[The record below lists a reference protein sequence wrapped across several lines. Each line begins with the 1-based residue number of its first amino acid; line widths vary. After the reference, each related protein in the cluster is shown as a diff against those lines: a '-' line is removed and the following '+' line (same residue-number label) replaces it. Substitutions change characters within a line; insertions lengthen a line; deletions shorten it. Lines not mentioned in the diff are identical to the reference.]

1 MSTLTL
7 DATGLDLPS
16 EPNLGRM
23 RRERGQRLRS
33 TMADKGID
41 ALILLSNSNVSY
53 ATGATW
59 PLSDAGRANVERPVA
74 VVLADDEMP
83 HLFTP
88 FLADAA
94 ARLELDDDH
103 LHGPTYLDVAEGV
116 DAFARALADLVPG
129 TATIAV
135 DDVTGAMHRDR
146 ERLFADWP
154 PRAASEVMGPARVV
168 KTPDELACLRHAQWI
183 TEQAMTEV
191 QARLTPGARQ
201 TDLTATFLHC
211 VFDLGAE
218 ANVLDPI
225 WQVMPNRQAD
235 LPWTVHGDIAC
246 PLLSSERVL
255 ARGDVLWVD
264 TGIAYG
270 GYHSDFG
277 RTWVVGG
284 EPTPRQHAQFGRWRD
299 INEAVL
305 SVMRA
310 GVPAS
315 DLTAA
320 AMEVCGGDRPWM
332 SHFYLGHGLGLD
344 SAEAPYVGT
353 DLGDGYDRR
362 LVLAAGMVL
371 MIEPVVWDEG
381 YSGYRSENMIVV
393 TDDGCVNLSD
403 YPYSPYGHPDS
414 PYGD

>member
-1 MSTLTL
+1 MGAALTL
-7 DATGLDLPS
+7 ESSVLDLPS
-16 EPNLGRM
+16 QPDLPRM
-23 RRERGQRLRS
+23 RRERGARLRS
-33 TMADKGID
+33 AMAGKGID
-41 ALILLSNSNVSY
+41 ALILLGNANVSY

-59 PLSDAGRANVERPVA
+59 PLSDAGRGNVERPVA
-74 VVLADDEMP
+74 VVRVDDETP

-94 ARLELDDDH
+94 HELGLDDVH
-103 LHGPTYLDVAEGV
+103 LHGPTYLDVDEGV
-116 DAFARALADLVPG
+116 EAFARALADVLPAS
-129 TATIAV
+129 ATIAI
-135 DDVTGAMHRDR
+135 DDLTGAMHHDR

-154 PRAASEVMGPARVV
+154 PRAASEVMGAARLV
-168 KTPDELACLRHAQWI
+168 KTPDELACLRHALWI
-183 TEQAMTEV
+183 TEQAMAEV
-191 QARLTPGARQ
+191 QAGLTPGARQ
-201 TDLTATFLHC
+201 IDLTATFLHR
-211 VFDLGAE
+211 VFELGAE

-225 WQVMPNRQAD
+225 WQVMPDRQAD

-255 ARGDVLWVD
+255 AEGDVLWVD
-264 TGIAYG
+264 AGIAYG

-277 RTWVVGG
+277 RTWVVGR
-284 EPTPRQHAQFGRWRD
+284 EPTASQQAQHGRWQE

-320 AMEVCGGDRPWM
+320 AMEVCGGHRPWM

-353 DLGDGYDRR
+353 DLGDAYDRR
-362 LVLAAGMVL
+362 LVLATGMVL

-381 YSGYRSENMIVV
+381 HSGYRSENMIVV

-403 YPYSPYGHPDS
+403 YPYDPYGN
-414 PYGD
+414 

>member
-1 MSTLTL
+1 MG
-7 DATGLDLPS
+7 APIPAVPTGLNLPTQ
-16 EPNLGRM
+16 PDPLRM
-23 RRERGQRLRS
+23 QRERGARLRS
-33 TMADKGID
+33 AMADKGID
-41 ALILLSNSNVSY
+41 ALILLSNANVSY

-59 PLSDAGRANVERPVA
+59 PLSDAGRGNVERPVA
-74 VVLADDEMP
+74 VVVADDEMP

-94 ARLELDDDH
+94 SDLELDGDH

-116 DAFARALADLVPG
+116 EAFARALAGLVRS
-129 TATIAV
+129 TATVAI
-135 DDVTGAMHRDR
+135 DDVTGAMHADR
-146 ERLFADWP
+146 ELLFADWP
-154 PRAASEVMGPARVV
+154 PRAASEVMGAARVV
-168 KTPDELACLRHAQWI
+168 KTLEELACLRHSLWI
-183 TEQAMTEV
+183 TEQAMAEV
-191 QARLTPGARQ
+191 QARLEPGARQ
-201 TDLTATFLHC
+201 TDLTATFLHR
-211 VFDLGAE
+211 VFELGAE

-225 WQVMPNRQAD
+225 WQVMPDRQAD

-246 PLLSSERVL
+246 PLLSTERAL
-255 ARGDVLWVD
+255 AEGDVLWVD

-277 RTWVVGG
+277 RTWVVGH
-284 EPTPRQHAQFGRWRD
+284 EPTTRQQAQHDRWQE
-299 INEAVL
+299 INDAVR

-320 AMEVCGGDRPWM
+320 AMKVCGGDRPWM

-353 DLGDGYDRR
+353 DLGDDYDRR
-362 LVLAAGMVL
+362 LVLAEGMVL
-371 MIEPVVWDEG
+371 VLEPIVWDEG
-381 YSGYRSENMIVV
+381 HSGYRSENVFVI
-393 TDDGCVNLSD
+393 TEDGCVNLTD
-403 YPYSPYGHPDS
+403 YPYD